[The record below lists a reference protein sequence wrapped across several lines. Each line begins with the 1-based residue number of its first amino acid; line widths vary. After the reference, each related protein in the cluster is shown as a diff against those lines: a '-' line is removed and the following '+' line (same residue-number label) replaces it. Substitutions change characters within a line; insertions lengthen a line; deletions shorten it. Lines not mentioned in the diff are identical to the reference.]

1 MRRGGKVFETI
12 VRKKRTQHVC
22 KNPRDYLLHGE
33 DQSINDL
40 VVDGKLASLLKYQ
53 KRVEK
58 RKKAWR
64 FPFMP
69 SRGNLVIML

>member
-1 MRRGGKVFETI
+1 MGK
-12 VRKKRTQHVC
+12 
-22 KNPRDYLLHGE
+22 

-40 VVDGKLASLLKYQ
+40 VIDGILASLLKYQ

-64 FPFMP
+64 FHFMP
-69 SRGNLVIML
+69 SWGNLVIML